1 MDRNSIP
8 ELVELTM
15 LVSKAD
21 ETPDESSVHVDLR
34 VSPAQIE
41 GPDDLSISVSVKR
54 LTLSLDLAGL
64 HIAPHSRY
72 GELVKPNIDAQEKT
86 LKTETS
92 IEGEIKGDA
101 GFKVSASALP
111 EVSFGAGAKRTAKTT
126 NSISSTQKQTHV
138 RVRARGNQTWDVT
151 EPPWEDVKH
160 LDATYLENDVLCKV
174 SAPKGANARNV
185 QLTAFAKQKELVL
198 TAAKSKSILSF
209 RSTNHERL
217 LKILIAKAI
226 SSSSG
231 EYSGIVTFSHSEADL
246 ED

>member
-8 ELVELTM
+8 ELVELTI

-21 ETPDESSVHVDLR
+21 QTPDESSVHVDLR

-54 LTLSLDLAGL
+54 LTLNLDLAGL

-101 GFKVSASALP
+101 GFKVSA
-111 EVSFGAGAKRTAKTT
+111 
-126 NSISSTQKQTHV
+126 
-138 RVRARGNQTWDVT
+138 AR
-151 EPPWEDVKH
+151 
-160 LDATYLENDVLCKV
+160 C
-174 SAPKGANARNV
+174 PK
-185 QLTAFAKQKELVL
+185 
-198 TAAKSKSILSF
+198 
-209 RSTNHERL
+209 
-217 LKILIAKAI
+217 
-226 SSSSG
+226 
-231 EYSGIVTFSHSEADL
+231 
-246 ED
+246 

>member
-1 MDRNSIP
+1 LDRNSIP

-15 LVSKAD
+15 VVSKA
-21 ETPDESSVHVDLR
+21 ENTPDESNVHVDLR
-34 VSPAQIE
+34 VSPTQLE

-54 LTLSLDLAGL
+54 VTLSLDLAGL
-64 HIAPHSRY
+64 HIAPHSRF
-72 GELVKPNIDAQEKT
+72 GELLKPNIDVQEKT
-86 LKTETS
+86 LKTEAS

-101 GFKVSASALP
+101 GFKVSATALP
-111 EVSFGAGAKRTAKTT
+111 EINLSAGGKRTAKTT
-126 NSISSTQKQTHV
+126 NSVSSTEKQTHV

-160 LDATYLENDVLCKV
+160 LDATYLNNDVLCKV
-174 SAPKGANARNV
+174 RSQKGANVRSV

-198 TAAKSKSILSF
+198 SAKSKSVFQF

-217 LKILIAKAI
+217 LKVLIGKAL

-231 EYSGIVTFSHSEADL
+231 EYNGIVTFSSSETDL